1 VLETAEEWCVVFGYP
16 GPSSPAADEVA
27 DHYIIPDMMAQAAT
41 DKMSPEEAI
50 TWATHEIGLIYDKW
64 AKRA

>member
-1 VLETAEEWCVVFGYP
+1 VFGYP

-27 DHYIIPDMMAQAAT
+27 DRYILPDMMAQAAT
-41 DKMSPEEAI
+41 DKMSPEESVK
-50 TWATHEIGLIYDKW
+50 WAANETKLIYDKW